1 MILIDK
7 TFNTIDWSWQDCF
20 IKHLSKN
27 DDSGRHGVLIQ
38 KEFYSFFPDLN
49 IQDTSENY
57 KSKIKFAWKV
67 DNQWIS
73 KLSNYIYYHRY
84 PERRLSSLNPEKLN
98 QEVDR
103 VILIAK
109 SDNTYRAAVFISGTK
124 EFKEIIKN
132 HHNLKFEEGYARKF
146 SIENLHDELEREKNE
161 LLGKLKNIS
170 NKGWVTTLRPGAT
183 GIGFTLESL
192 LNIQANSSQNPDYK
206 GIEIKSTRANSNV
219 RITLFSKT
227 PTYKPYTRDRL
238 VNTHGYL
245 DENGRLNLN
254 QSLYFHGNN
263 IRGWSLKYLYE
274 DRLFTMK
281 DEEEIFYWLRETLRE
296 KLQLKHHR
304 TMFVYA
310 NTRGAGS
317 TEQFNFT
324 RAVYARN
331 SDIDNFDREL
341 VNGNVSLDL
350 VMHKKANGTIRDHG
364 FLFKISKHNLINL
377 FKDITEFKLSDG

>member
-1 MILIDK
+1 MNLISEI
-7 TFNTIDWSWQDCF
+7 FNSEGWNWNECL

-38 KEFYSFFPDLN
+38 KEFYSFFPILIIPN
-49 IQDTSENY
+49 HKENS
-57 KSKIKFAWKV
+57 KTKIKFEWNV
-67 DNQWIS
+67 EGRWTE

-103 VILIAK
+103 ILLIAK
-109 SDNTYRAAVFISGTK
+109 GNNTYRATVFNSGNK
-124 EFKEIIKN
+124 EFNEIIKN
-132 HHNLKFEEGYARKF
+132 HHNFKFEEGYTRKF
-146 SIENLHDELEREKNE
+146 SFENLYDELELEKNE
-161 LLGKLKNIS
+161 LLDKLKGVS
-170 NKGWVTTLRPGAT
+170 NMGWVTTLRPGST
-183 GIGFTLESL
+183 GVGFTLESM

-206 GIEIKSTRANSNV
+206 GIEIKSTRESSNV

-227 PTYKPYTRDRL
+227 PTYDPYTRERL

-263 IRGWSLKYLYE
+263 VKGWSLKYFE
-274 DRLFTMK
+274 RKKLFAMK
-281 DEEEIFYWLRETLRE
+281 NEEEIFYWLRETLKE

-310 NTRGAGS
+310 KTRGTGR

-324 RAVYARN
+324 KAIYARN

-341 VNGNVSLDL
+341 NNGNVSLDL
-350 VMHKKANGTIRDHG
+350 VMHKKPNGTIRDHG
-364 FLFKISKHNLINL
+364 FLFKITKYNLINL
-377 FKDITEFKLSDG
+377 FKDITEFNLLDE